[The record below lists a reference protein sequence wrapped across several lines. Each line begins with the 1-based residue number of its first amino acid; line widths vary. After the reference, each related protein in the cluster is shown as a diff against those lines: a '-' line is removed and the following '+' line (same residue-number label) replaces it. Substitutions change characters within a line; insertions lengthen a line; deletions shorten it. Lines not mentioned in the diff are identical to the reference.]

1 MTAGNSCPLT
11 DGAAALLLTSD
22 EHAKNLEVEPL
33 GYITHYAIAGC
44 RPDHMGLGPVHAT
57 AKLLKNSGFA
67 LSDFDFIEINEAFAA
82 QVLACQ
88 RAFDSTLYG
97 QQQLGLSGS
106 VGELHPDKLNIH
118 GGIALV
124 TQSNH
129 RNEDDPDTATQPQSS
144 WKAAWPAT
152 LCIGGG
158 QDCQ

>member
-1 MTAGNSCPLT
+1 
-11 DGAAALLLTSD
+11 
-22 EHAKNLEVEPL
+22 
-33 GYITHYAIAGC
+33 
-44 RPDHMGLGPVHAT
+44 MGLGPVHAT

-118 GGIALV
+118 GGAIALGHPV
-124 TQSNH
+124 GTTGTRMILTLLRSL
-129 RNEDDPDTATQPQSS
+129 
-144 WKAAWPAT
+144 KAAGKQRGLAT

-158 QDCQ
+158 QGLSMIVETALETK